1 MITTL
6 FISAGLSVLM
16 MPGQMLVAADSTDI
30 PWVKY
35 ADFNGGFSI
44 LAPQALEE
52 KIDTISTDLGA
63 IAYHTLFYAPNDESA
78 DNLVYMVSYCDYPES
93 TFPKDSTELISNFF
107 DATIEE
113 AAASVNGKV
122 VYSADI
128 KINDFPGRIWRIH
141 YLNEKAMIKT
151 KAFLVN
157 NRYFAVQVV
166 TWRDKSLNHV
176 ADRFLDSFQLFS
188 P

>member
-1 MITTL
+1 MINTL
-6 FISAGLSVLM
+6 FISAGLCLLSPPQMSVT
-16 MPGQMLVAADSTDI
+16 ADSTDT

-35 ADFNGGFSI
+35 ADYSGGFSI
-44 LAPQALEE
+44 LAPQGLEE
-52 KIDTISTDLGA
+52 KIDTISTNLGD
-63 IAYHTLFYAPNDESA
+63 IPYHTLFYASSDDGA
-78 DNLVYMVSYCDYPES
+78 DNLVYMVSYCDYPEN
-93 TFPKDSTELISNFF
+93 TFPRDSTELISNFF

-113 AAASVNGKV
+113 AASSVNGKV
-122 VYSADI
+122 VYSAEI
-128 KINDFPGRIWRIH
+128 KINDYPGRIWRIH

-166 TWRDKSLNHV
+166 TWREKSLNAM